1 MMMTEQEIQELVA
14 AATAARAAA
23 YVPYSGF
30 AVGAALRTA
39 GGHIFTGCNVENAS
53 YGLAVCAE
61 RNAVFQAVARGE
73 RSFEVV
79 AVVTENG
86 VPPCGACRQVL
97 AEFNPH
103 MTVIVADTAGAR
115 RIYSLPELLPYAF
128 GPEHL
133 QNTGSIP
140 AQRP

>member
-1 MMMTEQEIQELVA
+1 MMTEQEIEELVA

-39 GGHIFTGCNVENAS
+39 GGQVFTGCNVENAS

-61 RNAVFQAVARGE
+61 RVAVFQAVARGQRAIE
-73 RSFEVV
+73 AV

-86 VPPCGACRQVL
+86 VTPCGACRQVL
-97 AEFNPH
+97 TEFNPQ
-103 MTVIVADTAGAR
+103 MTVIVADMAGGR
-115 RIYSLPELLPYAF
+115 RIYALPELLPNAF

-133 QNTGSIP
+133 QSAGAVPVQN
-140 AQRP
+140 R